1 MRILF
6 AGGGTAGHINPALA
20 IANYISEREESEIT
34 FVGTADGLEAELIP
48 RLGHKLSLIK
58 IHGFERKLN
67 MQNFKN
73 IFELPYSIARSK
85 KIIREFKPDIVI
97 GTGGYVSGPVL
108 YAAAKMNIPTLIH
121 ESNAYPGVTTK
132 ILSGYVDVVALGSEA
147 AKKYLKKYNKVI
159 HTGNPVRP
167 SILST
172 GEFEARRIL
181 KLDERPF
188 IVFFGGSLGARDF
201 NAAVVDWI
209 CETADSKKYRVMMG
223 TGKFNQ
229 YDSVIDRFADKGFEF
244 SKHSNVTVS
253 EYIYDMDVVM
263 SAADLVVSRAGA
275 STLSELTALGK
286 PAVLVPSPYVTANH
300 QEHNARELEE
310 AGAARVI
317 LEKDFSAATLKEAI
331 EELVDD
337 KPKLVAMKQASKR
350 MGTSTATEAIYKE
363 AKILESARGGGGA
376 RNRVGEFHK

>member
-20 IANYISEREESEIT
+20 IANYISEREESEIA
-34 FVGTADGLEAELIP
+34 FVGTEEGLEAELIP

-58 IHGFERKLN
+58 IHGFERKFNL
-67 MQNFKN
+67 QNFKN
-73 IFELPYSIARSK
+73 IFELPKSIIDSK
-85 KIIREFKPDIVI
+85 RIIREFKPDIVI

-108 YAAAKMNIPTLIH
+108 YAAAKLNIPTLIH
-121 ESNAYPGVTTK
+121 ESNAYPGVTTR
-132 ILSGYVDVVALGSEA
+132 ILSGCVDVVALGSAA
-147 AKKYLKKYNKVI
+147 AKQYLKKYNKII

-201 NAAVVDWI
+201 NTAVVDWI
-209 CETADSKKYRVMMG
+209 CEVGELKKYRIMMG
-223 TGKFNQ
+223 TGKFFQ
-229 YDSVIDRFADKGFEF
+229 YDAVMDRFKKNGFDLN
-244 SKHSNVTVS
+244 KHGDVEVC

-300 QEHNARELEE
+300 QEHNARELEN
-310 AGAARVI
+310 AGAAKVI
-317 LEKDFSAATLKEAI
+317 LEKDFSPETLKNAVS
-331 EELVDD
+331 ELVDD
-337 KPKLVAMKQASKR
+337 NQRLIAMKKASKSI
-350 MGTSTATEAIYKE
+350 GTTSATDEIYRE
-363 AKILESARGGGGA
+363 AKRLVSLGRKA
-376 RNRVGEFHK
+376 